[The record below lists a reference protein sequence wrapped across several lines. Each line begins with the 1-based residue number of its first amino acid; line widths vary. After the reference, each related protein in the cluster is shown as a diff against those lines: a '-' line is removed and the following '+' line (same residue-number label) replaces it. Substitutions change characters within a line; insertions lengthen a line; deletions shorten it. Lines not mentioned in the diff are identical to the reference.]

1 MSDLSTEGKPMTTH
15 HPIDSTRPRAVPR
28 LLAASLAALLVV
40 DLVGGLWAGLAGV
53 NTWGDAWGSHALLA
67 APLPMIVGQVVL
79 TVAAVRGRSR
89 RAAVPA
95 GLLAAACLV
104 SLASGFFDGGL
115 GHVGLEPGM
124 AAYQAFLLAVTGVVG
139 VLAAA
144 RTAQLSARP
153 RAVPS
158 THVTTTPAHPTEENV
173 S

>member
-15 HPIDSTRPRAVPR
+15 PIDSTRPRAVPL

-115 GHVGLEPGM
+115 GHVGLEPEM

-158 THVTTTPAHPTEENV
+158 TDVTTTPAHPTEENV